1 MEDNEND
8 NKKKTWW
15 RQRKDVFGLY
25 SGTLYLETVLG
36 MLTEML

>member
-8 NKKKTWW
+8 NKAWW
-15 RQRKDVFGLY
+15 RHRKDVFGLY